1 MTLLLLGLARAIA
14 LFARGVWALAGENQK
29 VATRLNGSCVNLTG
43 YQSAEDIVIDA
54 ERRVAYAVS
63 GDRRSIRSG
72 NG

>member
-14 LFARGVWALAGENQK
+14 LFARGVWALAGENLK
-29 VATRLNGSCVNLTG
+29 VATRLNGSCVKLTG